1 MKVTLFG
8 CGAMGSIYAAL
19 LATSGNEVTA
29 IDTNKD
35 HINAIN
41 VNGLRVSGASGD
53 RIANIQAFTK
63 APPTTPE
70 LIIIAVKGTQVESV
84 IDQAL
89 AIADENSLILTI
101 QNGLGSS
108 DIIAKR
114 FDPDRII
121 VGVAQGFGASL
132 PEPGHAH
139 HNDMKAIRMGPYG
152 NLNSNRVA
160 MVTRLY
166 AEAGFDAEVVADI
179 KAMQWDKLICNCA
192 YSALAALTKM
202 NVGQIMN
209 DPNISII
216 SRNAA
221 TEAWKIANALNIDL
235 NIPDPVKHVQEF
247 ASRMPEAKP
256 SVLLDVEAGRASEV
270 DMINGAIPREASKIS
285 LTAPIND
292 TLNQLVLS
300 LEQSKFRK
308 H

>member
-1 MKVTLFG
+1 MKITLFG

-19 LATSGNEVTA
+19 LATAGNEVA
-29 IDTNKD
+29 VVDTNED
-35 HINAIN
+35 HIAAIN
-41 VNGLRVSGASGD
+41 ANGLRISGASGD
-53 RIANIQAFTK
+53 RIANIQAHTK
-63 APPTTPE
+63 ATRTTAE
-70 LIIIAVKGTQVESV
+70 LIIIAVKGTQVGSV
-84 IDQAL
+84 LEQAL
-89 AIADENSLILTI
+89 AITNKDSLILTI

-108 DIIAKR
+108 DIIAEK
-114 FDPDRII
+114 FDPDRLI
-121 VGVAQGFGASL
+121 VGIAQGFGASL
-132 PEPGHAH
+132 QEPGHAH
-139 HNDMKAIRMGPYG
+139 HKDMKAIRMGAYG
-152 NLNSNRVA
+152 NLNSRTVA
-160 MVTRLY
+160 KVAQLY
-166 AEAGFDAEVVADI
+166 VEAGFDAEPVTDI

-192 YSALAALTKM
+192 YSALAALTNM
-202 NVGQIMN
+202 NVGQIMT
-209 DPNISII
+209 DPNISTI

-221 TEAWKIANALNIDL
+221 TEAWEIANALNIILD
-235 NIPDPVKHVQEF
+235 IPDPVKHVQEF